1 MRLKKLEIS
10 GFKSFYDKAAIKF
23 MAGIAAIVGP
33 NGCGK
38 SNVID
43 ALRWVMGEQSVKK
56 LRGKTMEDII
66 FAGANGKPPLNL
78 AEVSLVL
85 DNDDGAAPEPFQ
97 DYAEI
102 MVTRRLYRSGESA
115 YLINKQPCRLK
126 DITSI
131 FTGSGLGAKS
141 YAVIQQGNVGAI
153 TEAGPE
159 ERRFF
164 IEEAA
169 GVTRY
174 KSRKT
179 ETLRKIKST
188 NENLMRVTDLISEIK
203 RQMSGLKRQARKAE
217 RFHKLQGQIR
227 LLDIVL
233 GLHYYDKYTRR
244 INETDRIL
252 TRLKDADMGHQAEIK
267 TLEADMAKLEFL
279 ATEKS
284 QLINAQKAA
293 QYETQRTIDKAENET
308 LHLRQEAQRLEQEIE
323 TLKSAQTDLIQKNEG
338 LDAEVR
344 ALEAQHLQM
353 QASVKAKQDAIAR
366 EQEASQSI
374 RNQIAALNQQ
384 TDALKT
390 DLMNQVAR
398 EARNQNAHQ
407 AALKN
412 KENLERRL
420 KRLDENEA
428 IAARE
433 VVQWQNESSRVK
445 GRAEALAQNIE
456 NIDTQLEVLNETRF
470 QNQNRVASEE
480 KQVQALDLELNQVKS
495 SHDALKK
502 MDSEYQWYQNGVKAI
517 MQNRD
522 ADDGASDDGIIGL
535 AADFIHPESAYETAT
550 EALLADALEYI
561 IVADHQ
567 KGVQAL
573 NYLKQQQ
580 AGRCGFIPAD
590 SGKDENN
597 QLPPDALLNH
607 ITIKSGFEKMIAML
621 VGDAVVAE
629 DIQDALN
636 KWESNGGRTV
646 AARTGDLITSQGV
659 IIGGGRENISTILS
673 KKNEIRE
680 LAARMDAIRSQSEQA
695 QRILETLESELHQT
709 EDEIEEQEEYKQ
721 SCLEERNELEKEL
734 YKAEESL
741 KHARGQ
747 LENARRE
754 QEQLQDEADEIED
767 EIARHTQDAADI
779 KQRIDELQTQI
790 DDASQKREDVAADM
804 QRFNDRI
811 VELKLE
817 LADLEAR
824 RESSEK
830 NLKRI
835 QKFREEGLERAEK
848 LKQDML
854 RKARKQENAER
865 KGAEYNNS
873 LAGLHR
879 DMENRQRTLASAE
892 TAYQT
897 LEAERMEKTR
907 SITELQKQR
916 EQNLQQ
922 IHSLDADL
930 TRHKIEMQNAAQRLE
945 ERYHQTVEP
954 LRAELQKNADAPA
967 TPNNES
973 ELTEMETALARY
985 RQRLTS
991 LGDVNPGAVREYKE
1005 LEERYEF
1012 IKQQHD
1018 DLVQAIEDLH
1028 KVIRK
1033 IDRIT
1038 RERFLQTFEAV
1049 NAKLAEVFP
1058 RLFDGGTAKLVMTHP
1073 DRPLETGVEF
1083 LVHPPGKKLTRLT
1096 LLSGGEKALS
1106 AIAFIFAIFLLKPT
1120 SFCIMDEIDAPLD
1133 EANTLRFIQ
1142 LLKIIGQRTQVIM
1155 ITHNKQ
1161 SMQLADILYGVT
1173 MENKGISKIVSV
1185 RFEDQANAN

>member
-56 LRGKTMEDII
+56 LRGKAMEDII

-85 DNDDGAAPEPFQ
+85 DNDDGSAPEPFQ

-188 NENLMRVTDLISEIK
+188 NENLTRVTDLISEIK

-217 RFHKLQGQIR
+217 RFHKLQSQIR

-244 INETDRIL
+244 INETDQIL
-252 TRLKDADMGHQAEIK
+252 TRLKDADMGHQAEIQ
-267 TLEADMAKLEFL
+267 TLEADVAKLEFL

-323 TLKSAQTDLIQKNEG
+323 TLQSAQSDLIQKNED

-344 ALEAQHLQM
+344 ALEAQHIQM

-374 RNQIAALNQQ
+374 RNQIASLNQQ
-384 TDALKT
+384 TEALKNE
-390 DLMNQVAR
+390 LMSQVAR

-407 AALKN
+407 SALKN
-412 KENLERRL
+412 KENLARRL

-428 IAARE
+428 VAARE
-433 VVQWQNESSRVK
+433 VGQWQNECSRVK
-445 GRAEALAQNIE
+445 GQAEALAQNIE
-456 NIDTQLEVLNETRF
+456 DIDTQLEVLNETRF
-470 QNQNRVASEE
+470 QNQNRVADEE
-480 KQVQALDLELNQVKS
+480 KQVQALDLELNQVRS

-517 MQNRD
+517 MQNR
-522 ADDGASDDGIIGL
+522 GAADDGIIGL
-535 AADFIHPESAYETAT
+535 TADFLHPESAYETAT

-580 AGRCGFIPAD
+580 AGRCGFIPAE
-590 SGKDENN
+590 SGKAENVP
-597 QLPPDALLNH
+597 LPPDALLNH
-607 ITIKSGFEKMIAML
+607 ITVKPGFEKIVAML

-629 DIQDALN
+629 DIEDALH
-636 KWESNGGRTV
+636 KWDSNRRRTV
-646 AARTGDLITSQGV
+646 AAQTGDLITGEGV
-659 IIGGGRENISTILS
+659 MIGGGRENISTILS

-680 LAARMDAIRSQSEQA
+680 LAARMDAIQSQSEQA
-695 QRILETLESELHQT
+695 QRILDTLEAELHQT

-747 LENARRE
+747 LANARRD
-754 QEQLQDEADEIED
+754 QEQLQTEADEIEV
-767 EIARHTQDAADI
+767 EIVRSTQDAKDI
-779 KQRIDELQTQI
+779 KQRINELETQI
-790 DDASQKREDVAADM
+790 KDASQQREDVAADM

-835 QKFREEGLERAEK
+835 QRFREEGLERAEK

-854 RKARKQENAER
+854 RKARKRENAER
-865 KGAEYNNS
+865 KGTEYNDS
-873 LAGLHR
+873 LEGLHR

-907 SITELQKQR
+907 SITELQKRR

-945 ERYHQTVEP
+945 ERYHQTVEQ
-954 LRAELQKNADAPA
+954 LRAELQKNADAPS

-985 RQRLTS
+985 RQRLAS

-1049 NAKLAEVFP
+1049 NEKLAEVFP

-1173 MENKGISKIVSV
+1173 MENKGVSKIVSV